1 MKSNPQNLQLI
12 GGVQDAFLDFK
23 KNKSEDTLIFAEM
36 MTRLLAQVNVEFT
49 QAGVTI
55 TDEDAAMLE
64 AHINKQLEDY
74 TIKGTAIELI
84 DGLKATAVRIATDGK
99 DLTIKFVVERE
110 ASLYRGVVGDHY
122 VGHHNGEDLWYHEQ
136 SGKLTIRNSQNPKH
150 DLVVDAATSSF
161 SGAVEARKRMET
173 ILWN

>member
-36 MTRLLAQVNVEFT
+36 MTRLLSQVNVEFT

-55 TDEDAAMLE
+55 TDEDAQLLQD
-64 AHINKQLEDY
+64 HINKQLEDY
-74 TIKGTAIELI
+74 KVKETAIELI
-84 DGLKATAVRIATDGK
+84 DGLKATAIRVTTDGK
-99 DLTIKFVVERE
+99 DLNIKFVVERE
-110 ASLYRGVVGDHY
+110 ASLYRGIVGDQY
-122 VGHHNGEDLWYHEQ
+122 VGHHNGEDLWLNEPT
-136 SGKLTIRNSQNPKH
+136 GKLTIRNSQNPKN
-150 DLVVDAATSSF
+150 DLVVDLETSSL